1 MTEKKSRIKPI
12 LITILLLI
20 VIAVAIMCYVIKL
33 HVVISEK
40 GQSSDDYRFTLK
52 FKGSERHTDEELE
65 KYFFEDNTSKNVFLF
80 VFNHYFK
87 DKKQIPFV
95 ETYDMEM
102 KSFGKFEITLYDKS
116 VVGYVKYMSN
126 NLYFDKDGIV
136 VESSVM
142 ELENVPQITG
152 FEFDYFVLH
161 EQLPTENKNM
171 FSILLE
177 LTQLCKKYNITTDTI
192 NITGDEKIQIYVGD
206 VRVDLGDG
214 SMLNEKMLDLH
225 DMYEELEGVSG
236 ILNMEEYDYEDNG
249 YILKKN

>member
-1 MTEKKSRIKPI
+1 MTKKKRSIKPI
-12 LITILLLI
+12 IISIFVLLI
-20 VIAVAIMCYVIKL
+20 IVIIALCYSIKL

-40 GQSSDDYRFTLK
+40 GQISDDYRFSLT

-65 KYFFEDNTSKNVFLF
+65 KMFFEDNTSKNAFLF
-80 VFNHYFK
+80 VFNHFFK
-87 DKKQIPFV
+87 EKKQIPFV
-95 ETYDMEM
+95 ETYDLEM

-136 VESSVM
+136 VESSVK

-171 FSILLE
+171 FGMLLD
-177 LTQLCKKYNITTDTI
+177 LTQLCKKYEITTNTI
-192 NITGDEKIQIYVGD
+192 NITGDDKIQMYVENI
-206 VRVDLGDG
+206 RVDLGDG
-214 SMLNEKMLDLH
+214 SMLNEKMLDLS
-225 DMYEELEGVSG
+225 DMYNELKGISGV
-236 ILNMEEYDYEDNG
+236 LNMEEYDYEDNG

>member
-1 MTEKKSRIKPI
+1 MTKKKRRIKPI
-12 LITILLLI
+12 IISILVLLVV
-20 VIAVAIMCYVIKL
+20 VIIALCYNIKL

-40 GQSSDDYRFTLK
+40 GQISDDYRFSLS

-65 KYFFEDNTSKNVFLF
+65 KLFFEDNTSKNAFVF
-80 VFNHYFK
+80 VFNHFFK
-87 DKKQIPFV
+87 EKKQIPFV
-95 ETYDMEM
+95 ETYDLEM

-136 VESSVM
+136 VESSVT

-161 EQLPTENKNM
+161 EQLPTDNKNM
-171 FSILLE
+171 FGMLLD
-177 LTQLCKKYNITTDTI
+177 LTQLCKKYDITTNTI
-192 NITGDEKIQIYVGD
+192 NITGDDKIQMYVENI
-206 VRVDLGDG
+206 RVDLGDG
-214 SMLNEKMLDLH
+214 SMLNEKMMDLN
-225 DMYEELEGVSG
+225 DMYSELVGISGV
-236 ILNMEEYDYEDNG
+236 LNMEEYDYEDNG

>member
-1 MTEKKSRIKPI
+1 MTKKKRSIKPI
-12 LITILLLI
+12 IISILVLLVI
-20 VIAVAIMCYVIKL
+20 VIIALCYNIKL

-40 GQSSDDYRFTLK
+40 GQISDDYRFSLS

-65 KYFFEDNTSKNVFLF
+65 KFFFEDNTSKNAFVF
-80 VFNHYFK
+80 VFNHFFK
-87 DKKQIPFV
+87 EKKQIPFV
-95 ETYDMEM
+95 ETYDLEM

-136 VESSVM
+136 VESSVT

-161 EQLPTENKNM
+161 EQLPTDNKNM
-171 FSILLE
+171 FGMLLD
-177 LTQLCKKYNITTDTI
+177 LTQLCKKYDITTNTI
-192 NITGDEKIQIYVGD
+192 NITGDDKIQMYVENI
-206 VRVDLGDG
+206 RVDLGDG
-214 SMLNEKMLDLH
+214 SMLNEKMMDLN
-225 DMYEELEGVSG
+225 DMYSELVGISGV
-236 ILNMEEYDYEDNG
+236 LNMEEYDYEDNG